1 MLVNNIDYDHVDYFK
16 EETGIT
22 EFALSAIMASRDK
35 EKVEKVSIKSKS
47 GRRLAY
53 LGYEDDVNLCVKEN
67 ISENVGIYKDGK
79 ITLYNE

>member
-1 MLVNNIDYDHVDYFK
+1 
-16 EETGIT
+16 
-22 EFALSAIMASRDK
+22 MASRDK

-79 ITLYNE
+79 ITLYTE